1 MSAVVSVQMIGS
13 ASIVAGLFV
22 VWWAIAT
29 GRSPAAL
36 PLSARPTQASA
47 APSIDGDRSDPR
59 LVIAIAGLVR
69 RFSSERRIERIDML
83 IKQAGQPTGYSVD
96 RMLAMKLIVSS
107 TFTLLGMA
115 VLVSKPGMMGFLMVT
130 VGGLGGFM
138 VPEMLLTSRATARR
152 DEVQGALPDAID
164 QLTVTVRAGL
174 SIDASILRVSQTVDG
189 ALGEELRRVVQDMR
203 IGVSRPDA
211 LKAFAARIDVPEL
224 NIFVRALVQADTLG
238 VPIST
243 TLMAQAEDMRERRR
257 QRSEEMAMK
266 LPVKILA
273 PTVLCILPA
282 LLLVVLGPAV
292 IQLMRNLQV

>member
-1 MSAVVSVQMIGS
+1 MTPQLVGS
-13 ASIVAGLFV
+13 ASIIAGLFV
-22 VWWAIAT
+22 IWWAIAT
-29 GRSPAAL
+29 GRAPAAL
-36 PLSARPTQASA
+36 PLTPRSTRVGAG
-47 APSIDGDRSDPR
+47 PSLDGGRTDPR
-59 LVIAIAGLVR
+59 LVTAIAALVR
-69 RFSSERRIERIDML
+69 RFSSQRRIERIDLL
-83 IKQAGQPTGYSVD
+83 IKQAGQPAGYSVD
-96 RMLAMKLIVSS
+96 RMLAMKLIVAS
-107 TFTLLGMA
+107 TFTFLGMA
-115 VLVSKPGMMGFLMVT
+115 VLLAKPGTMGVLMVV
-130 VGGLGGFM
+130 VGAFGGFM
-138 VPEMLLTSRATARR
+138 VPEMLLTSRAEARR
-152 DEVQGALPDAID
+152 DEVQAALPDAID

-189 ALGEELRRVVQDMR
+189 PLGEELRRVVQDMR

-292 IQLMRNLQV
+292 IQLMRNLKV